1 MPLRSTIV
9 GAATGVVLLA
19 GVFGFAVGLPEVT
32 GDEPEATDDG
42 TEQGGNSKPVAE
54 LLPESLLNQ
63 ALVRFKDLDPRYV
76 AVADEF
82 ETYGAE
88 KLTEA
93 FGTDV
98 ATAVYVTPGLDAQAI
113 VTLYDGE
120 SGLFL
125 QDGPPEPPA
134 MSGGQRPIADV
145 VRQGDSVCIAQWEPQ
160 SYEQDGAPFQAQCQ
174 RVVGGVTVNVYTTPG
189 LSIEQTADLVD
200 DVVDQADLE

>member
-145 VRQGDSVCIAQWEPQ
+145 VRIRTDSRIPVSVRSSAALSPPDHPLQVL
-160 SYEQDGAPFQAQCQ
+160 
-174 RVVGGVTVNVYTTPG
+174 RVSRAVHR
-189 LSIEQTADLVD
+189 DL
-200 DVVDQADLE
+200 